1 MIRKE
6 IEMRKILFLDL
17 DGTLTND
24 EKKVTP
30 KTKEALIRIQQQG
43 HIVALASG
51 RPTPGMVPVAEN
63 IELGKYG
70 GYVMSFNGGENY

>member
-6 IEMRKILFLDL
+6 IQMRKILFLDL

-24 EKKVTP
+24 EKKVTK
-30 KTKEALIRIQQQG
+30 KTREALIRIQQQG

-63 IELGKYG
+63 IE
-70 GYVMSFNGGENY
+70 